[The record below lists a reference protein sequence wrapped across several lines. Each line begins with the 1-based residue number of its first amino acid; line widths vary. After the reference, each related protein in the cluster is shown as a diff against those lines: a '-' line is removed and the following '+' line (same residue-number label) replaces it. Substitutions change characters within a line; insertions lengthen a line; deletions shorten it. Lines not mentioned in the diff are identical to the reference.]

1 MEEYRRWSITNFGEI
16 DAFALVHLRRDFPAT
31 RDDLGAREQEILRPT
46 DVRDSH
52 TATGK

>member
-1 MEEYRRWSITNFGEI
+1 MEEYRRWGITNFGEI
-16 DAFALVHLRRDFPAT
+16 DAFALVHLRRNFPAT